1 MPDSVLYRVGL
12 SLAVAGRPGARR
24 RAVME
29 PGLEPLPAGWE
40 DAAQAEMEAARRL
53 GIAILVP
60 DDPRFPPLLREVPD
74 PPQVLYVRGSL
85 EPDDRLTVAVV
96 GARRSTPW
104 GAQTARRLG
113 QDLAALG
120 FTVAS
125 GMARGIDAAAHRG
138 ALAVQGGRTLA
149 VLGSGLD
156 RVYPPEHAR
165 LAESIA
171 KHGALLSELPLG
183 TPPLPRH
190 FPERNRLI
198 AWMAWATVVVEAA
211 KDSGSLITAGLAAD
225 AGRLVFAMPGPAGE
239 PNAAGTSALLR
250 DGAICCRDAR
260 DVAEDLGPQVGGVAA
275 RIVAGRD
282 AASEGGTRI
291 VDGGDGDAMARGET
305 ERGETRASDLP
316 PMSDAERR
324 VLEHLS
330 PARGTGIE
338 TLAAGCGLPAGAL
351 MSALLELELR
361 GLVRQVPGPRFIV
374 SRPRQ
379 EPE

>member
-40 DAAQAEMEAARRL
+40 EAAQAEMEAARRL

-74 PPQVLYVRGSL
+74 PPLVLYVRGSL

-96 GARRSTPW
+96 GSRRSTPW
-104 GAQTARRLG
+104 GTETARKLG
-113 QDLAALG
+113 GDLAARG

-138 ALAVQGGRTLA
+138 ALAAEGGRTLA

-156 RVYPPEHAR
+156 RIYPPEHAR
-165 LAESIA
+165 LAESIE
-171 KHGALLSELPLG
+171 KRGALLSELPLG
-183 TPPLPRH
+183 TAPLPRH

-211 KDSGSLITAGLAAD
+211 RDSGSLITAGLAAD
-225 AGRLVFAMPGPAGE
+225 AGRLVFAIPGPAGE

-250 DGAICCRDAR
+250 DGAICCRDAQ
-260 DVAEDLGPQVGGVAA
+260 DVAEDLEPQVGDLAA
-275 RIVAGRD
+275 RIAAGRGG
-282 AASEGGTRI
+282 AAGETARI
-291 VDGGDGDAMARGET
+291 ADGGDGAAAGGE
-305 ERGETRASDLP
+305 GRASDLP

-324 VLEHLS
+324 VLERLS

-338 TLAAGCGLPAGAL
+338 ALAGACGLPAGAL

-361 GLVRQVPGPRFIV
+361 GLVRQVPGPRFIAV
-374 SRPRQ
+374 TPR
-379 EPE
+379 ETPE

>member
-24 RAVME
+24 RAVIE
-29 PGLEPLPAGWE
+29 PDLEPLPAEWE

-53 GIAILVP
+53 GIEILVP
-60 DDPRFPPLLREVPD
+60 DDPRFPPLLREVAD
-74 PPQVLYVRGSL
+74 PPLVLYVRGNL
-85 EPDDRLTVAVV
+85 EPEDRLAVAVV

-104 GAQTARRLG
+104 GTQTAKRLG
-113 QDLAALG
+113 HDLAARG

-138 ALAVQGGRTLA
+138 ALAAEGGRTLA

-156 RVYPPEHAR
+156 RIYPPENAK
-165 LAESIA
+165 LAETIA

-211 KDSGSLITAGLAAD
+211 QDSGSLITAGLAAD

-250 DGAICCRDAR
+250 DGAICCRDAQ
-260 DVAEDLGPQVGGVAA
+260 DVADDLGPQLGGAAA
-275 RIVAGRD
+275 RIAAGRD
-282 AASEGGTRI
+282 LAGRARAAGGAAGTD
-291 VDGGDGDAMARGET
+291 DGGDAEARRSG
-305 ERGETRASDLP
+305 LP

-324 VLEHLS
+324 VLERLS

-338 TLAAGCGLPAGAL
+338 TLASACGLPPGAL

-374 SRPRQ
+374 SRPR
-379 EPE
+379 ETPE

>member
-24 RAVME
+24 RAVIE
-29 PGLEPLPAGWE
+29 PDLEPLPAGWE

-53 GIAILVP
+53 GIEILVP
-60 DDPRFPPLLREVPD
+60 DDPRFPPLLREVAD
-74 PPQVLYVRGSL
+74 PPLVLYVRGSL
-85 EPDDRLTVAVV
+85 EPEDRLAVAVV

-104 GAQTARRLG
+104 GTQTAKRLG
-113 QDLAALG
+113 HDLAARG

-138 ALAVQGGRTLA
+138 ALAAESGRTLA

-165 LAESIA
+165 LAETIA

-225 AGRLVFAMPGPAGE
+225 AGRLVFAMPGPTGE

-250 DGAICCRDAR
+250 DGAICCRDAQ
-260 DVAEDLGPQVGGVAA
+260 DVADDLAPQVGDVAA
-275 RIVAGRD
+275 RIAAGRD
-282 AASEGGTRI
+282 QAAGGAPRTA
-291 VDGGDGDAMARGET
+291 DGGAGDATARGET
-305 ERGETRASDLP
+305 QASELP

-324 VLEHLS
+324 VLGRLS

-338 TLAAGCGLPAGAL
+338 TLATACGLPAGAL

-361 GLVRQVPGPRFIV
+361 GLVRQVPGPRFIAAR
-374 SRPRQ
+374 SL
-379 EPE
+379 PEK

>member
-1 MPDSVLYRVGL
+1 MD
-12 SLAVAGRPGARR
+12 
-24 RAVME
+24 

-40 DAAQAEMEAARRL
+40 EAAQAEMEAARRL
-53 GIAILVP
+53 GIDILVP

-74 PPQVLYVRGSL
+74 PPLVLYVRGRL
-85 EPDDRLTVAVV
+85 EPEDRLTVAVV

-104 GAQTARRLG
+104 GTETAKRLG
-113 QDLAALG
+113 GDLAARG

-138 ALAVQGGRTLA
+138 ALAAEGGRTLA

-156 RVYPPEHAR
+156 RIYPPEHAR
-165 LAESIA
+165 LAESIE
-171 KHGALLSELPLG
+171 KRGALLSELPLG
-183 TPPLPRH
+183 TAPLPRH

-211 KDSGSLITAGLAAD
+211 RDSGSLITAGLAAD

-250 DGAICCRDAR
+250 DGAICCRDAQ
-260 DVAEDLGPQVGGVAA
+260 DVVEDLEPQVGDLAA
-275 RIVAGRD
+275 RIVAGRE
-282 AASEGGTRI
+282 AAGGVAAEGAAR
-291 VDGGDGDAMARGET
+291 VADGGEVDAVARGEA
-305 ERGETRASDLP
+305 RACDLP

-324 VLEHLS
+324 VLERLS

-338 TLAAGCGLPAGAL
+338 TLAGACGLPAGAL

-361 GLVRQVPGPRFIV
+361 GLVRQVPGPRFIAA
-374 SRPRQ
+374 RPR
-379 EPE
+379 EAPE

>member
-24 RAVME
+24 RAVIE

-53 GIAILVP
+53 GITILVP

-74 PPQVLYVRGSL
+74 PPLVLYARGSL

-96 GARRSTPW
+96 GSRRSTPW
-104 GAQTARRLG
+104 GTATAGRLG
-113 QDLAALG
+113 ADLAARG

-138 ALAVQGGRTLA
+138 ALATEGGRTLA

-156 RVYPPEHAR
+156 RIYPPEHER
-165 LAESIA
+165 LAESIV
-171 KHGALLSELPLG
+171 KRGALLSELPLG

-211 KDSGSLITAGLAAD
+211 RDSGSLITAGLAAD

-250 DGAICCRDAR
+250 DGAICCRDAQ
-260 DVAEDLGPQVGGVAA
+260 DVAEDLEPQVGDVAA
-275 RIVAGRD
+275 RIVAGRHESAGRT
-282 AASEGGTRI
+282 AAT
-291 VDGGDGDAMARGET
+291 DGA
-305 ERGETRASDLP
+305 ETRDEARVSDLP

-324 VLEHLS
+324 VLERLS

-338 TLAAGCGLPAGAL
+338 TLAAACGLPAGAL

-361 GLVRQVPGPRFIV
+361 GLVRQVPGPRFII
-374 SRPRQ
+374 SRPR
-379 EPE
+379 EAPD